1 MFKLEKYY
9 KSVHLKTYLE
19 NFTVKN
25 TPHSGRKYQVD
36 EEKRMTFF
44 NSFKTKF
51 TKVTYFTKK

>member
-1 MFKLEKYY
+1 MMFKLEKYY

-36 EEKRMTFF
+36 EEKKKWHFF
-44 NSFKTKF
+44 
-51 TKVTYFTKK
+51 